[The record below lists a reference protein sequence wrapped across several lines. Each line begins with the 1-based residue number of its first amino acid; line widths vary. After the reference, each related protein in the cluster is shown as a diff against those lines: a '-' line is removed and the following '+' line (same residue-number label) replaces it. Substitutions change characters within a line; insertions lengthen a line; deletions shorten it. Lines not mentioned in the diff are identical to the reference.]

1 MTITKKSH
9 THHTDKTHQ
18 LISAIEQ
25 ADKVETD
32 RMHIHKKTLDN
43 SITKTHPLI
52 LTIKCIRMHARR
64 NRLVLATYAMHT
76 IHSMTHQ
83 LMLAME

>member
-25 ADKVETD
+25 ADKVETN
-32 RMHIHKKTLDN
+32 RMHIHKKNTRQFNHKNSPADFDN
-43 SITKTHPLI
+43 
-52 LTIKCIRMHARR
+52 
-64 NRLVLATYAMHT
+64 
-76 IHSMTHQ
+76 
-83 LMLAME
+83 